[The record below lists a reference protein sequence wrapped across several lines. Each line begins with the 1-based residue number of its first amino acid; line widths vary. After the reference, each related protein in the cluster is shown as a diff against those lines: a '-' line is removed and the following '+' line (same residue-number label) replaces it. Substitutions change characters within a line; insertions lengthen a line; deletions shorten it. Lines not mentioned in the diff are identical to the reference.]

1 MAVNFESGNMVL
13 KLWILL
19 HRTRDALR
27 MCEDPIFS
35 EYGLTTEQCAVLAAI
50 KYLGDSVKISD
61 LAESL
66 ERSPNSVSMIVD
78 RMVKAGLVTRKR
90 DKVDRRVVYVF
101 ITSKGEN
108 ALKPAIPAGVEFIQ
122 KILSPLSYE
131 DKRTLAS
138 LLETVK
144 FKALEYLN
152 PKMDIVKITK
162 NSVTNRPDLMKRV
175 VQYISPST
183 PQAKR
188 QGGEKKK
195 ATRKTIRRG

>member
-1 MAVNFESGNMVL
+1 MAANFESGNMVL

-35 EYGLTTEQCAVLAAI
+35 EYGLTTEQYAVLAAI

-61 LAESL
+61 LAQSL
-66 ERSPNSVSMIVD
+66 ERSPNSISMIID
-78 RMVKAGLVTRKR
+78 RMVKVGLVRRIR
-90 DKVDRRVVYVF
+90 DKADRRVVYVF

-138 LLETVK
+138 LLETVR

-152 PKMDIVKITK
+152 PGMDIVKITK

-175 VQYISPST
+175 TQYISPST

-188 QGGEKKK
+188 QGGERKK
-195 ATRKTIRRG
+195 ATSKTIRR

>member
-1 MAVNFESGNMVL
+1 MAANFESGNMVL

-35 EYGLTTEQCAVLAAI
+35 EYGLTTEQYAVLAAI

-61 LAESL
+61 LAQSL
-66 ERSPNSVSMIVD
+66 ERSPNSVSMIID

-152 PKMDIVKITK
+152 PGMDIVKITK

-175 VQYISPST
+175 TQYISPST

-188 QGGEKKK
+188 QGGERKK
-195 ATRKTIRRG
+195 AKRKTIRR

>member
-1 MAVNFESGNMVL
+1 MAVDFESGNMVL
-13 KLWILL
+13 KLWLLL

-27 MCEDPIFS
+27 TCEDLIFS
-35 EYGLTTEQCAVLAAI
+35 EYGLTTEQCAVLANI

-61 LAESL
+61 LAQSL
-66 ERSPNSVSMIVD
+66 ERSPNSVSMIID
-78 RMVKAGLVTRKR
+78 RMVKVGLVTRKR

-101 ITSKGEN
+101 ITGKGEN

-122 KILSPLSYE
+122 KILSSLSYE

-138 LLETVK
+138 LLGTVR

-152 PKMDIVKITK
+152 PGTDIVTITK
-162 NSVTNRPDLMKRV
+162 KGVTNQPDLMKRV
-175 VQYISPST
+175 TRYISAST
-183 PQAKR
+183 PPAKR

-195 ATRKTIRRG
+195 AKRKTIRRG